1 MVRVELAEGLHDIV
15 DVDLPVLGRH
25 PGVRVSVALVLSLG
39 YLHRLHALRELDALG
54 VGVGD
59 EALEPALE
67 TEAVVKHQIS
77 PLSPGDVI
85 RCWLVVVYLG
95 TGLGDGL
102 HV

>member
-15 DVDLPVLGRH
+15 YVDLPVLGRH
-25 PGVRVSVALVLSLG
+25 PGVRVGIALVLPLG
-39 YLHRLHALRELDALG
+39 YLHRLYALRELDTLG

-67 TEAVVKHQIS
+67 TETVVKHQIS

-85 RCWLVVVYLG
+85 RSRLVVVYLG
-95 TGLGDGL
+95 ARLGDGL